1 MTNIY
6 INVTEIHT
14 IQLFNISKSVEC
26 LDTLVSIFNIKHFF
40 KSFQTYILM
49 KKEVFKFQY
58 LKWKRKFSNWGQ
70 LAMLFDECLFS
81 MHFELNVTMVMVK
94 ANQNK
99 MNILTVSA
107 KFCNILCCNFR
118 SIFLRMFLCL
128 LNLA

>member
-70 LAMLFDECLFS
+70 LAMLFDECFYAFFLFNALWIKCHNGHGKS
-81 MHFELNVTMVMVK
+81 KPE
-94 ANQNK
+94 
-99 MNILTVSA
+99 
-107 KFCNILCCNFR
+107 
-118 SIFLRMFLCL
+118 
-128 LNLA
+128 